1 MFQLSESPDGFSVS
15 EAAGELAPPITL
27 TLSLG
32 TLPFDVEVLLI
43 DEGTASR
50 NGECGLL

>member
-15 EAAGELAPPITL
+15 EAAGELPPPITL
-27 TLSLG
+27 TLTQD
-32 TLPFDVEVLLI
+32 TLPFDVEVLLT

-50 NGECGLL
+50 NGGCGLL